1 MKLARQLERRLED
14 ALDGLAG
21 RIFKGGLRVPELAAR
36 MARAAELAE
45 FKTAAG
51 PATANHFR
59 LLLNPANLAGRAE
72 RVSSELS
79 NAFSAHA
86 AERGWRLEGPVTVTI
101 GPGPSV
107 GPGSVVCQAEVR
119 PGQVPTWATLGGP
132 EGGIVEVRPN
142 RALVGRSRELDVVID
157 AVEVSREHALIYRQ
171 GGEAFVID
179 LSSANGTMVDG
190 NAVHHA
196 PVRLPDL
203 SVLTL
208 ANLDF
213 RFKIS

>member
-21 RIFKGGLRVPELAAR
+21 RIFKGGLEVPELAAR
-36 MARAAELAE
+36 MAREAELAE
-45 FKTAAG
+45 FKTPAG

-59 LLLNPANLAGRAE
+59 LLMNPANLAGRAE

-101 GPGPSV
+101 GPSLAV
-107 GPGSVVCQAEVR
+107 GVGSVVCQAEVK
-119 PGQVPTWATLGGP
+119 PGEIPAWATLGGP
-132 EGGIVEVRPN
+132 EGQAIQVRPN
-142 RALVGRSRELDVVID
+142 RALLGRSKDVDIVID
-157 AVEVSREHALIYRQ
+157 AAEVSREHALIYRQ
-171 GGEAFVID
+171 GGEAFVVD
-179 LSSANGTMVDG
+179 LSSANGTRVDG
-190 NAVHHA
+190 TAVKRT
-196 PVRLPDL
+196 PVRLPDR
-203 SVLTL
+203 SILTL